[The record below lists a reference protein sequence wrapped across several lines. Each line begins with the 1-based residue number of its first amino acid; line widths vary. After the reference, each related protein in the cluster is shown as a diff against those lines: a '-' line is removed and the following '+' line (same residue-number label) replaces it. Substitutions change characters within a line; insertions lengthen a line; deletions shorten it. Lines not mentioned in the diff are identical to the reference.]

1 MLKCLTQTVNIFPA
15 QSSNLIPM
23 SNLPYIR
30 VYLFGVHSNLL
41 YSSFRKSNVLKKK
54 ERWSVGKNE
63 KFKCPLLN
71 VAKNPRDTSKGSG
84 SG

>member
-1 MLKCLTQTVNIFPA
+1 MLKCLTQTLNIFPA

-23 SNLPYIR
+23 SNLPYIC

-54 ERWSVGKNE
+54 GKVE
-63 KFKCPLLN
+63 CGKE
-71 VAKNPRDTSKGSG
+71 
-84 SG
+84 

>member
-1 MLKCLTQTVNIFPA
+1 MLKSFPA

-23 SNLPYIR
+23 SNLPYIC
-30 VYLFGVHSNLL
+30 VYFSGVHSNLL
-41 YSSFRKSNVLKKK
+41 FSSFRKMNVLKKK

-71 VAKNPRDTSKGSG
+71 AAKNPRDTSKGSG